1 VSKLRV
7 DSRHP
12 GSDAPE
18 RYGAVAIAL
27 HWLIA
32 VLILGQIL
40 FGWYLQEI
48 PRGTPM
54 RGFYVNLHKSTG
66 LTIALLILVRLGW
79 RLAHPPP
86 PLPSFVPAW
95 ERVASRIS
103 HLALYVCMLVMPSS
117 GYVASNFSKF
127 GVKLFNV
134 ILLPPWGIDDKRIYA
149 VFNTT
154 HVVTSYL
161 FVGLIAL
168 HVLAAVHH
176 ALRHDGV
183 FGRMWP
189 WPRPAE
195 RAQRPDSR

>member
-1 VSKLRV
+1 VSKLSV

-12 GSDAPE
+12 GADEPD

-32 VLILGQIL
+32 VSVLGQIV

-66 LTIALLILVRLGW
+66 LTIAVLILLRLGW

-86 PLPSFVPAW
+86 PLPSFMPAW

-149 VFNTT
+149 VFNTI

-161 FVGLIAL
+161 FVGLIVL
-168 HVLAAVHH
+168 HVLAAVRH

-189 WPRPAE
+189 WPRRIE
-195 RAQRPDSR
+195 TS

>member
-1 VSKLRV
+1 VKLRV
-7 DSRHP
+7 DSLHP
-12 GSDAPE
+12 APDAPD
-18 RYGAVAIAL
+18 RYGRVAIAL
-27 HWLIA
+27 HWLLA
-32 VLILGQIL
+32 ALILGQIL

-66 LTIALLILVRLGW
+66 LTIALLILLRLGW
-79 RLAHPPP
+79 RLVHPPP
-86 PLPSFVPAW
+86 PLPSFLPSW
-95 ERVASRIS
+95 ERVAARIS

-127 GVKLFNV
+127 GIKLFNV
-134 ILLPPWGIDDKRIYA
+134 ILLPPWGVDDKRIYA

-168 HVLAAVHH
+168 HALAAVRH
-176 ALRHDGV
+176 AFRHDGV
-183 FGRMWP
+183 LGRMWP
-189 WPRPAE
+189 WPRP
-195 RAQRPDSR
+195 RDDRTFS

>member
-1 VSKLRV
+1 MSKLSV

-12 GSDAPE
+12 GADEPD

-32 VLILGQIL
+32 VSVLGQIV

-48 PRGTPM
+48 PRGTPT

-66 LTIALLILVRLGW
+66 LTIAVLILLRLGW

-86 PLPSFVPAW
+86 PLPSFMPAW

-149 VFNTT
+149 VFNTI

-161 FVGLIAL
+161 FVGLIVL
-168 HVLAAVHH
+168 HVLAAVRH

-189 WPRPAE
+189 WPRRIETP
-195 RAQRPDSR
+195 